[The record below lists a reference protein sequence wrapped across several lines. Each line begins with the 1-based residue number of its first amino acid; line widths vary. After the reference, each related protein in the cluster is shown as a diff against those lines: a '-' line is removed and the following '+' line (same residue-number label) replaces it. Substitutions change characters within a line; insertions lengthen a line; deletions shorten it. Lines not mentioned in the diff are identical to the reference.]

1 MIEIEQKGYIYNIQR
16 ASFDDG
22 PGIRTVLFLKGCPI
36 RCPWCHNPESQNGL
50 PELLVYTQKCNH
62 CGGCTAKCPV
72 QAIDAGIVDRNRC
85 TVCGECVKSCP
96 RGALAITGK
105 CYTVSQAVAEAIK
118 DRSFFETSG
127 GGVTLSG
134 GEPLIQANFTLELVK
149 ALKQE
154 NIHTCI
160 ETCGICD
167 DGVIESLVPFVDHW
181 LYDVKLTDQKLH
193 QTLLGVPLTD
203 VYKGLSILTQSNAT
217 ITLRC
222 PIIPDVNDN
231 PEHFAAIRE
240 LASEVKAV
248 SVDILPYH
256 RLGIDK
262 YAQIGRTSP
271 PNYDVPE
278 AKTIESWEKAV
289 AFEK

>member
-1 MIEIEQKGYIYNIQR
+1 MIEQKGFIYNIQR

-36 RCPWCHNPESQNGL
+36 RCPWCHNPESQKML
-50 PELLVYTQKCNH
+50 PELLVYGQKCNR
-62 CGGCTAKCPV
+62 CGRCTATCPA
-72 QAIDAGIVDRNRC
+72 QAIESGIVDRNRC
-85 TVCGECVKSCP
+85 TVCGECVESCP

-105 CYTVSQAVAEAIK
+105 CYTVSQAIAEAIK

-134 GEPLIQANFTLELVK
+134 GEPLMQANFTLALVK

-167 DGVIESLVPFVDHW
+167 DGVIESLVPFVDQW
-181 LYDVKLTDQKLH
+181 LYDVKLTDEKLH
-193 QTLLGVPLTD
+193 QSLLGVSLTD
-203 VYKGLSILTQSNAT
+203 IYKGLSILKQLGAT

-222 PIIPDVNDN
+222 PIIPDINDN
-231 PEHFAAIRE
+231 PEHFARIRQ
-240 LASEVKAV
+240 LASEVKAE
-248 SVDILPYH
+248 SIDILPYH
-256 RLGIDK
+256 RLGTDK
-262 YAQIGRTSP
+262 YVQLGRKP
-271 PNYDVPE
+271 PPDFAVP
-278 AKTIESWEKAV
+278 AASTIETWEKAV
-289 AFEK
+289 GS